1 MTRQKIERCSGT
13 CLAVKEHRAC
23 ALPPMWRVVLL
34 NDDYTTM
41 DFVVFVLRKLFGKTC
56 KEAEKLMLEV
66 HQTGRGIAGVYVKD
80 VAESLAARAMHL
92 AKDNGFPFR
101 CLVERQE

>member
-1 MTRQKIERCSGT
+1 
-13 CLAVKEHRAC
+13 
-23 ALPPMWRVVLL
+23 
-34 NDDYTTM
+34 
-41 DFVVFVLRKLFGKTC
+41 
-56 KEAEKLMLEV
+56 MLEV

>member
-56 KEAEKLMLEV
+56 EEAEKLMLEV
-66 HQTGRGIAGVYVKD
+66 HQTGRGIAGVYGGKSGG
-80 VAESLAARAMHL
+80 ESDASREGQWLP
-92 AKDNGFPFR
+92 FPV
-101 CLVERQE
+101 LG

>member
-23 ALPPMWRVVLL
+23 ALLL

-56 KEAEKLMLEV
+56 EEAEKLMLEV